1 MNSPLNVTH
10 KSNLKKDL
18 TKGLPASA
26 VHYSQ
31 LCIIFII
38 RFTIAVLLLQLDLWL
53 TIDPLLDIMAHLIL
67 DKAYNGVV
75 VDIIK
80 AYNGLEPG
88 RLSLLVPTFG
98 PELPRHLG
106 NSGSCHKS
114 TDCRDFYS
122 KTLQGINIKQPKAN

>member
-1 MNSPLNVTH
+1 MTS
-10 KSNLKKDL
+10 
-18 TKGLPASA
+18 ASA
-26 VHYSQ
+26 V
-31 LCIIFII
+31 
-38 RFTIAVLLLQLDLWL
+38 RLLQLDSWL

-67 DKAYNGVV
+67 DKAYNGMV

-114 TDCRDFYS
+114 TERRS
-122 KTLQGINIKQPKAN
+122 K